1 MTRQTD
7 QQHNATDTTGDDPH
21 EPGSLP
27 SQAGGAIRH
36 QQQIRMRRTRARRV
50 MQLNRRR

>member
-1 MTRQTD
+1 MNWHQEIIDTD
-7 QQHNATDTTGDDPH
+7 EDQRDSGP
-21 EPGSLP
+21 LP
-27 SQAGGAIRH
+27 SQASGAIRH